1 MIGFRRKGGK
11 KGAQASQK
19 GLQVMIS
26 ANSSVSLFMPA
37 RQWVEEKR
45 ALSTGKYTGSSSNHG
60 QNNNGKGP
68 YFTRVARDS
77 ATRVIS
83 LSPSVRTTYPPSSV
97 NAPFYGY
104 SKLQLHGTE
113 ESRNRRRSNDGE
125 RTNDP
130 PAQKA
135 AHQPTE
141 LRLLL

>member
-1 MIGFRRKGGK
+1 MQTLRFSYSCLRLWI
-11 KGAQASQK
+11 
-19 GLQVMIS
+19 
-26 ANSSVSLFMPA
+26 
-37 RQWVEEKR
+37 EEKR
-45 ALSTGKYTGSSSNHG
+45 ALSTGKYTDSSSNHG

-68 YFTRVARDS
+68 YFTRVVRDS

-83 LSPSVRTTYPPSSV
+83 LSPSVHNNYPPSSV

-113 ESRNRRRSNDGE
+113 ENRNRRRSNEGDRRSNEGD